1 MKKLSVPCDF
11 EGRPASFQVWIER
24 PAPGFHPLHFQATWL
39 REERGGEISEEV
51 VERVQRAFSNRQ
63 LKAEPHRPEHG

>member
-11 EGRPASFQVWIER
+11 EGRPGSFQVWVGC
-24 PAPGFHPLHFQATWL
+24 PAPGFQPLHFQTAWL

-51 VERVQRAFSNRQ
+51 VERLERGPKRSRIDPDASPV
-63 LKAEPHRPEHG
+63 LV